1 MSSSN
6 HFDPSQYRSYN
17 ILQHRPHKTAR
28 HFFNAI
34 LATALFRIWPT
45 LLFFAGWSTMI
56 VLINLKTT
64 AVLAFPNTM
73 ITVLGM
79 LLGLTI
85 SYRYVLLCH
94 GLGYPLG

>member
-6 HFDPSQYRSYN
+6 HFDHSHYRSYS
-17 ILQHRPHKTAR
+17 ILKHRPHKTLL
-28 HFFNAI
+28 FFLNAI

-45 LLFFAGWSTMI
+45 LLFFGGWSTM
-56 VLINLKTT
+56 VVMINLKTS
-64 AVLAFPNTM
+64 ANLAFPSVM

-85 SYRYVLLCH
+85 SYR
-94 GLGYPLG
+94 